1 MKVVFVVGPTASGKT
16 QLALELAQAFKG
28 EIINADSLQVYK
40 GLDIGT
46 AKPAVEQLQQIRHHL
61 IDVVN
66 PPNVLT
72 AGDYRRLAFEVLR
85 DCDKRHVPFVF
96 IVGGSGFYIQALE
109 KGMFELGKVSE
120 RIRAEVL
127 GDFKKQGLKALYQ
140 ELYAADEAF
149 AEKIGPHDEYRIL
162 RAIELLREFKK
173 TPTELRQAFKP
184 ELFPYQYLKIG
195 LEVDRETLK
204 KRIAARTQLLF
215 ANGLIEEVRDLLSR
229 GLVQWAPMESVGY
242 KETVK
247 FLNSEISHDECIRLV
262 VQNTQRLAKRQMT
275 WFRRDPE
282 IWWVHPDQG
291 SNGPIELIRSN
302 LCS

>member
-1 MKVVFVVGPTASGKT
+1 MKVIFVVGPTASGKT
-16 QLALELAQAFKG
+16 QLALELAQTFDG
-28 EIINADSLQVYK
+28 EIVNADSLQVYK

-46 AKPAVEQLQQIRHHL
+46 AKPTVEQQRRIHHHL

-66 PPNVLT
+66 PPSVLT
-72 AGDYRRLAFEVLR
+72 AGDYRRLAFEALR
-85 DCDKRHVPFVF
+85 DCEKRHVPFVF

-120 RIRAEVL
+120 RVRDHVL
-127 GDFKKQGLKALYQ
+127 NDFKEQGLKALYQ
-140 ELYAADEAF
+140 ELHAVDEVF
-149 AEKIGPHDEYRIL
+149 AEKIGPRDEYRIL
-162 RAIELLREFKK
+162 RAVELLREFKK
-173 TPTELRQAFKP
+173 TPTELRQSFKP
-184 ELFPYQYLKIG
+184 EAFPYQYLKIG
-195 LEVDRETLK
+195 VEVDRETLK

-215 ANGLIEEVRDLLSR
+215 TNGLIDEVRNLLAQ
-229 GLVQWAPMESVGY
+229 GLAQWPPMDSVGY

-247 FLNSEISHDECIRLV
+247 FLNSEISQEECIRLV

-282 IWWVHPDQG
+282 IKWINSDQG
-291 SNGPIELIRSN
+291 SNGPVELIRSN